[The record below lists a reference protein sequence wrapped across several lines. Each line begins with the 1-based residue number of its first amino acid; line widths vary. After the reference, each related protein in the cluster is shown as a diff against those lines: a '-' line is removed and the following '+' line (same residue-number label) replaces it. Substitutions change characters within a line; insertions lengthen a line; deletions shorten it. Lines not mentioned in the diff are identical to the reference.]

1 MTDAKKDDFPGVPD
15 LSLEGGS
22 RGRIVTVIVGP
33 ERRRYEVQLQRLG
46 RLLWHRLEELSRSIE
61 LPEEDHD
68 AFNLFVNWQHNG
80 GRLPRV
86 PDLGSYFP
94 VAGKPPGQA
103 GVQLPFPPRHDLFE
117 PWLLPGIN
125 GAQLDRF
132 VHICF
137 YTMYQHYSVE
147 ELRLRFGRH
156 QSQAPVP
163 GHSISSATQSPDHAP
178 WSSFTP
184 RVTFSSEIPFSS
196 MFHSRRPASASGLF
210 GTQKPTTDAGSVN
223 TTQATIGNEPDNIPP
238 KIEPEEAHS
247 PTRFSV
253 PQAPFT
259 SGPATKSATPH
270 SEHRNA
276 ESRQSDSTVTAT
288 ESDKSI
294 QNNTAAALSTI
305 PLCIPE
311 YVARK
316 AEALQSTLLNLA
328 LMAEEYRLFPLFNAA
343 MDAFR
348 HGELQL
354 QRQHPS
360 LEHVSRC
367 HSRRRPP
374 RDDSVLTRFMHDYA
388 FVRGR
393 DNKVMARYVELFATP
408 GFARAMTDRLDG
420 TIRVPGGTDLLNAGV
435 RTYRY

>member
-1 MTDAKKDDFPGVPD
+1 MTDTKRDDFLDVPD
-15 LSLEGGS
+15 LSLEGRS
-22 RGRIVTVIVGP
+22 RGRVTTVIVGP
-33 ERRRYEVQLQRLG
+33 ERRRYEVQIQRLS
-46 RLLWHRLEELSRSIE
+46 RLLWQRWEKSSQSIE

-86 PDLGSYFP
+86 PDLGNYFP

-103 GVQLPFPPRHDLFE
+103 GVQLPFPPSHDLFA
-117 PWLLPGIN
+117 PWFLPASN

-163 GHSISSATQSPDHAP
+163 GRAISSATQSPDRASG
-178 WSSFTP
+178 SSVTP
-184 RVTFSSEIPFSS
+184 RATLSSKIPFSS
-196 MFHSRRPASASGLF
+196 MFHGGRSASASHPF
-210 GTQKPTTDAGSVN
+210 STQKPATDAGAVN
-223 TTQATIGNEPDNIPP
+223 TTQATIGNEPDTVLP
-238 KIEPEEAHS
+238 KIEPGEALS
-247 PTRFSV
+247 PTCFPV
-253 PQAPFT
+253 PEGPFT
-259 SGPATKSATPH
+259 SGPTTKSAMPH

-276 ESRQSDSTVTAT
+276 ETSQSTVTAT
-288 ESDKSI
+288 GSDTSV
-294 QNNTAAALSTI
+294 QNNTATALGTI

-316 AEALQSTLLNLA
+316 TEALQSTLLNLA
-328 LMAEEYRLFPLFNAA
+328 LMAEEYRLFTIFNAA

-354 QRQHPS
+354 RRQHPS
-360 LEHVSRC
+360 LEHISRC
-367 HSRRRPP
+367 YSRCRPP
-374 RDDSVLTRFMHDYA
+374 RDDSILVRFMHDYA
-388 FVRGR
+388 FVWGR
-393 DNKVMARYVELFATP
+393 DNRVMARYVELFATP

-420 TIRVPGGTDLLNAGV
+420 TIKVPGGCDLLDAGV